1 MSDFIGKLVSTGDD
15 TLNGIGL
22 VTKCEPVDNS
32 RYVTHIILVTYPK
45 TGLKEVHYVMNKATS
60 SNHSAMQ
67 TFDFVK

>member
-32 RYVTHIILVTYPK
+32 EYVTHIILVTYPK
-45 TGLKEVHYVMNKATS
+45 TGDKEVHYVMNQRTALLR
-60 SNHSAMQ
+60 SAQ
-67 TFDFVK
+67 TFDFVE